1 MYAPGRQTKN
11 KLHARYSAPRTQ
23 ANAAAHEVF
32 AHHFRLPQRGG
43 EMAHL
48 HFLLCFYI
56 TKNTAGP
63 ILRLKVPVSFG
74 TFGRGPRCACSVVA
88 LRHPPQTAAQSVSKK
103 YCSSVAPAR
112 GNVNGRQ
119 MAKPAESEGRSWPV
133 FCGFRQ
139 RPGAEFPRPALG
151 RVTGPRRSGGSGP
164 APWGTPPNSPHTRSR
179 SRRSGS
185 PGSFP

>member
-1 MYAPGRQTKN
+1 MRIQ
-11 KLHARYSAPRTQ
+11 RTTIMGKSY
-23 ANAAAHEVF
+23 AHEVF

-43 EMAHL
+43 EMAHFR
-48 HFLLCFYI
+48 FLLCFCI

-139 RPGAEFPRPALG
+139 RPGAETPRPAFG
-151 RVTGPRRSGGSGP
+151 RVMEPRRSGGSGP

>member
-43 EMAHL
+43 EMAHFR
-48 HFLLCFYI
+48 FLLCFCI

-119 MAKPAESEGRSWPV
+119 MAKPAESEGRSRPV

-151 RVTGPRRSGGSGP
+151 KVTGPRRSGGSGP